1 MREPEE
7 NTMLQ
12 TKITD
17 MLGLKHPLFQG
28 GMAWV
33 ADAKLAAAVSN
44 AGGLGLIGAAA
55 APADVVEQMILEA
68 KSLTD
73 KPFGV
78 NVMLMSPY
86 AAEVAQVCAKQ
97 RVAVV
102 TTGAGNPGKY
112 MDMWKEQ
119 DIKVIPVVASASL
132 AKRMERAGADAVVAE
147 GCESGGHI
155 GELTTMA
162 LVPQVVDA
170 VSIPVIAAGGIADP
184 RGVVAA
190 FALGA
195 QAVQCGTI
203 FVCAQES
210 PAHATYKQMM
220 IDAKDSDTIV
230 TGRNGGAPIRSL
242 KSKFTRKLAKL
253 EHEEIPL
260 EEFEKMA
267 AGSLRKAV
275 QDGNVE
281 EGTFM
286 AGQVSGLV
294 KDVAP
299 AQVIVDRL
307 MSGSEEL
314 LKNLVAER
322 GIRLG

>member
-1 MREPEE
+1 MIKTE
-7 NTMLQ
+7 
-12 TKITD
+12 ITR
-17 MLGLKHPLFQG
+17 MLGIQYPLFQG

-44 AGGLGLIGAAA
+44 AGGLGLIGASA
-55 APADVVEQMILEA
+55 APGEVVEGMIREA

-78 NVMLMSPY
+78 NVMLMSPF
-86 AAEVAQVCAKQ
+86 ADDVARICAEQGVK
-97 RVAVV
+97 VV

-112 MDMWKEQ
+112 MEMWKNAG
-119 DIKVIPVVASASL
+119 IKVIPVVASAAL

-155 GELTTMA
+155 GELTTMT

-170 VSIPVIAAGGIADP
+170 VSVPVIAAGGIADA
-184 RGVVAA
+184 RGVAAA

-203 FVCAQES
+203 FVCAEES
-210 PAHATYKQMM
+210 PAHESYKNL
-220 IDAKDSDTIV
+220 IVKAKDTETIV

-242 KSKFTRKLAKL
+242 KTKLTRKLAKM
-253 EHEEIPL
+253 EHEEISL
-260 EEFEKMA
+260 EEFEKFA

-275 QDGNVE
+275 QDGNLE
-281 EGTFM
+281 EGSFM
-286 AGQVSGLV
+286 AGQISGLV
-294 KDVAP
+294 SRIAP
-299 AQVIVDRL
+299 AKVIADEL
-307 MSGSEEL
+307 MQTSEAL

-322 GIRLG
+322 GITFE

>member
-1 MREPEE
+1 
-7 NTMLQ
+7 MLQ

>member
-1 MREPEE
+1 
-7 NTMLQ
+7 
-12 TKITD
+12 
-17 MLGLKHPLFQG
+17 
-28 GMAWV
+28 
-33 ADAKLAAAVSN
+33 
-44 AGGLGLIGAAA
+44 
-55 APADVVEQMILEA
+55 
-68 KSLTD
+68 
-73 KPFGV
+73 
-78 NVMLMSPY
+78 
-86 AAEVAQVCAKQ
+86 
-97 RVAVV
+97 
-102 TTGAGNPGKY
+102 
-112 MDMWKEQ
+112 
-119 DIKVIPVVASASL
+119 
-132 AKRMERAGADAVVAE
+132 
-147 GCESGGHI
+147 
-155 GELTTMA
+155 
-162 LVPQVVDA
+162 
-170 VSIPVIAAGGIADP
+170 
-184 RGVVAA
+184 
-190 FALGA
+190 
-195 QAVQCGTI
+195 
-203 FVCAQES
+203 
-210 PAHATYKQMM
+210 MM